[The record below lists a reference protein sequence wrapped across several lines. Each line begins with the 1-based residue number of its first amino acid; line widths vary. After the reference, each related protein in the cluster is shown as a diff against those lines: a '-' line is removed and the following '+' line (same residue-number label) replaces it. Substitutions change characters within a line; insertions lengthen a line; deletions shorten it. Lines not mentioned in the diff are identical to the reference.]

1 MVSVRAKGWLGFKYY
16 GPKLHELKL
25 RSGGGFG
32 NKNKIVQKI
41 IQNCQKKLQL
51 KMTNEPDWGNQ

>member
-32 NKNKIVQKI
+32 NKNKIVPYSAAA
-41 IQNCQKKLQL
+41 LLL
-51 KMTNEPDWGNQ
+51 K